1 MTYRDADIPAENN
14 RALEALTLLSKKWS
28 PIILL
33 MLQHHGS
40 QGFNDLLEG
49 IPDIS
54 SKVLSDTLDTLQ
66 EAGLIERRV
75 VSESPLRVEYDLTDA
90 GRDMEPIFESLAD
103 WVESHLETTTRTI
116 LLADGDRRITEMYR
130 QWLSDR
136 YTVVRAHDD
145 REFYDRF
152 DDRIDVV
159 LLDVSLPGI
168 DPRGFVEEATDMCR
182 TILIVGDRPDPELVS
197 VDCDDILRKPFVRE
211 TALESVADQLSRL
224 DESETGR
231 ERAAIEAR
239 RSLFESIY
247 STEQLEEQPAY
258 RDAVGR
264 LTELEKRESE

>member
-1 MTYRDADIPAENN
+1 MTYRDADIPAENH

-40 QGFNDLLEG
+40 KGFNELLEG
-49 IPDIS
+49 VPDIS

-75 VSESPLRVEYDLTDA
+75 VSESPLRVEYDLTEA

-103 WVESHLETTTRTI
+103 WVEEHLETTTRTV

-136 YTVVRAHDD
+136 YTVVRAHDSK
-145 REFYDRF
+145 EFYERF

-159 LLDVSLPGI
+159 LLDAGLPGI
-168 DPRGFVEEATDMCR
+168 DPRRFVDDAKELCR
-182 TILIVGDRPDPELVS
+182 TALIVGDRPDPELLS

-211 TALESVADQLSRL
+211 TALKTVADQLSRL
-224 DESETGR
+224 EESEDQ
-231 ERAAIEAR
+231 RARTALEAK

-247 STEQLEEQPAY
+247 STEQLEEEQAY
-258 RDAVGR
+258 RDALAR
-264 LTELEKRESE
+264 LTELERQESE